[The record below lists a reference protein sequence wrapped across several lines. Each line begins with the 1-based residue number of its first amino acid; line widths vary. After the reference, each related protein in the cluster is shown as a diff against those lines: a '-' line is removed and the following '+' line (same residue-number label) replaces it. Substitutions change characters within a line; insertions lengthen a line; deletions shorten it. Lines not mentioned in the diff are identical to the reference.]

1 MSSDKI
7 DKIEKYGVET
17 VDDIHTVEDREFLES
32 FSEERKKSLYRKID
46 WRLVPM
52 LSLLYLFAYL
62 DRANI
67 GNAKIEGMPKYLH
80 LSDQQYNIVLS
91 IFFVPYII
99 FEVPA
104 NAILHRYFSQRPSLW
119 IGGLTI
125 VWGLVMT
132 CHGFVK
138 NFSQL
143 MVVRVLLGVTEAG
156 FFPGAVLICSTWYPR
171 HMLQVRIAIF
181 YTASALAGAFSG
193 LLAFALAKM
202 DGLGGYKGWSWIFI
216 IEGLATTLLGL
227 AVPFVLIDTAAG
239 SKWLSDDEKKY
250 IKIVMREQ
258 DAEASKGEHEGVNW
272 KVIKSVITDWQLLV
286 HTIIY
291 WSNTVPNYSMKFSMP
306 AIMTAMGYKKE
317 AAQLMT
323 IPPYTIGAVAACFA
337 ALYSDKM
344 KRRWPFIAAAQT
356 LVCIAFAILLPLG
369 YTVKTQ
375 KSSQAGSYFAICL
388 ACLGYPISPGV
399 NSWVANNLA
408 GPARR
413 SVGIAF
419 VIAMGNIGG
428 IIGSYIYMD
437 KEKPRYT
444 TGFAGSLAFAAAGLI
459 AGCCLEIALI
469 RINKKRDAMSREDV
483 LAKYTEEELAAMGD
497 RSPLFRYTL

>member
-1 MSSDKI
+1 
-7 DKIEKYGVET
+7 
-17 VDDIHTVEDREFLES
+17 
-32 FSEERKKSLYRKID
+32 
-46 WRLVPM
+46 
-52 LSLLYLFAYL
+52 
-62 DRANI
+62 
-67 GNAKIEGMPKYLH
+67 
-80 LSDQQYNIVLS
+80 
-91 IFFVPYII
+91 
-99 FEVPA
+99 
-104 NAILHRYFSQRPSLW
+104 
-119 IGGLTI
+119 
-125 VWGLVMT
+125 MT

-143 MVVRVLLGVTEAG
+143 MVVRILLGVTEAG

-202 DGLGGYKGWSWIFI
+202 HGLGGYAGWSWIFI

-239 SKWLSDDEKKY
+239 SKWLNDDEKKY
-250 IKIVMREQ
+250 IRIVMREQ
-258 DAEASKGEHEGVNW
+258 DAEASKSEHDGVNW
-272 KVIKSVITDWQLLV
+272 KVFKQVITDWQLWV

-291 WSNTVPNYSMKFSMP
+291 WSNTVPNYSMKFTMP

-356 LVCIAFAILLPLG
+356 IVCIAFAILLPLG
-369 YTVKTQ
+369 RNIKA
-375 KSSQAGSYFAICL
+375 KPNQAGSYFAICL

-408 GPARR
+408 GPAKR
-413 SVGIAF
+413 SMGIAF
-419 VIAMGNIGG
+419 VICMGNIGG

-444 TGFAGSLAFAAAGLI
+444 TGYAGSLSFAAAGLI
-459 AGCCLEIALI
+459 AGCCLEVALI
-469 RINKKRDAMSREDV
+469 RINKKREAMSHEEI
-483 LAKYTEEELAAMGD
+483 LAKYTEQELADMGD
-497 RSPLFRYTL
+497 RSPLYRYTL